1 MVPIKENIWAILFI
15 GTGIFLAILIYLYWC
30 IGRIILCENE
40 YRPNDTQQIN
50 AEIAGTID
58 NRLKVNVMMQG
69 LLSRNGRKSGERFVS
84 LQTLPRKL

>member
-1 MVPIKENIWAILFI
+1 MVPIKEDIWAILFI

-40 YRPNDTQQIN
+40 YRRDDTQQIN
-50 AEIAGTID
+50 AEIAGRID

-69 LLSRNGRKSGERFVS
+69 LLSRNGRKSGERCVS
-84 LQTLPRKL
+84 MQTLPRKL